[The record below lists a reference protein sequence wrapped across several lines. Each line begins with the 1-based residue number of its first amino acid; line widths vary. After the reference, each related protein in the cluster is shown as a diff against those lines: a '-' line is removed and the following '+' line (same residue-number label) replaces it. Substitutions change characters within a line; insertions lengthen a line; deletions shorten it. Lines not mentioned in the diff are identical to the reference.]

1 AVGELHPE
9 VLEAFEISE
18 PVYLFEIN
26 LTALLPYTIG
36 HKMFQ
41 SIPRFPA
48 IVRDMALI
56 VDAGISH
63 QKVLSG

>member
-26 LTALLPYTIG
+26 LTALSDGIFQHQLSEPY
-36 HKMFQ
+36 
-41 SIPRFPA
+41 P
-48 IVRDMALI
+48 
-56 VDAGISH
+56 
-63 QKVLSG
+63 